1 MMFNNYDIDNL
12 FIANMRRSE
21 RKNKQVI
28 ANNIGICLIVKKIN
42 EIEDIWEEQFQEIFT
57 NTNYRIFSE
66 YNVNGEIVVSDII
79 PITPICNEK
88 ELLKGKITKKRL
100 VEIYSNLNQEML
112 EEELQKYSEFQ
123 EKNKIKELMK
133 KYDN

>member
-1 MMFNNYDIDNL
+1 MFGYYKIDNL
-12 FIANMRRSE
+12 FIANMRQIIKKGNGCYS
-21 RKNKQVI
+21 KS
-28 ANNIGICLIVKKIN
+28 IGIFLIVKKIN
-42 EIEDIWEEQFQEIFT
+42 DSYREDEEQFEEIFT
-57 NTNYRIFSE
+57 NTKYRIPDGLCS
-66 YNVNGEIVVSDII
+66 NHNEIVVGEMI

-100 VEIYSNLNQEML
+100 VEIYSNINQEML